1 MEQHDLEINNIAREI
16 GQITSDINALVERN
30 KSNKKQIDAIEDVK
44 NLKKEIK
51 DNKAQIKEY
60 KEVLDGLTEK
70 LANMTEKE

>member
-16 GQITSDINALVERN
+16 GQITNDINALIERN

-51 DNKAQIKEY
+51 DNRAQIKEF
-60 KEVLDGLTEK
+60 KEVLDTLTGKLSDLTEK
-70 LANMTEKE
+70 E